1 MRSRKPKTRNAWLIT
16 WESSREDYLRDL
28 NRPRVVAILKPQ
40 YDQSTIRRMLP
51 VLYSSEKQLTF
62 SEKIGY
68 SFYRQSPSFL
78 CYEQLSIC
86 CGENPWLRARPVKKL
101 YVQSY
106 PETMYRQTL
115 HWTVHAYYREDPQA
129 YERIVVVPERQCFE
143 DVHFDRL
150 WYGRS
155 FLEED
160 AKT

>member
-16 WESSREDYLRDL
+16 WESSREDYLRDLNRPRVVDLRDL

-115 HWTVHAYYREDPQA
+115 
-129 YERIVVVPERQCFE
+129 I
-143 DVHFDRL
+143 
-150 WYGRS
+150 GRS
-155 FLEED
+155 TLTIVKIRRPTS
-160 AKT
+160 A